1 MLVGGAVA
9 ATAGL
14 LALNPSGDH
23 QSLVARDKSS
33 QDQLALKPASTTT
46 VRDLQQVLVES
57 QPEPA
62 AIDGAPA
69 NGLRLSENLGAPR
82 TVLESEPA
90 SAVPSR
96 VAAPNRAKVAKSA
109 TPLPATKTPGSEAV
123 AAAALST
130 VAAAPAAVTAE
141 PAQPAVQ
148 AQPVVAL
155 TEAASPSVAAASPA
169 TPPPVAPSGAPGL
182 PEVRPMLVR
191 IEQAAQ
197 QGLGVPL
204 AMLIHP
210 SARKNPGTQK
220 FVFDFQDALAGYR
233 VMGLTRTEVDSRE
246 VGDQL
251 DVDLRMHFNLEDLQG
266 STLSRKVGVRAR
278 FGKLD
283 DKVALVRMTVV
294 SQGGRP

>member
-1 MLVGGAVA
+1 
-9 ATAGL
+9 
-14 LALNPSGDH
+14 
-23 QSLVARDKSS
+23 
-33 QDQLALKPASTTT
+33 
-46 VRDLQQVLVES
+46 
-57 QPEPA
+57 
-62 AIDGAPA
+62 
-69 NGLRLSENLGAPR
+69 
-82 TVLESEPA
+82 
-90 SAVPSR
+90 
-96 VAAPNRAKVAKSA
+96 
-109 TPLPATKTPGSEAV
+109 
-123 AAAALST
+123 
-130 VAAAPAAVTAE
+130 
-141 PAQPAVQ
+141 
-148 AQPVVAL
+148 
-155 TEAASPSVAAASPA
+155 
-169 TPPPVAPSGAPGL
+169 
-182 PEVRPMLVR
+182 MLVR